1 MSRAI
6 SSRLDKLESASGG
19 KSRVVPYHVGFGYPE
34 DKLTAWLEEQ
44 RESGVVGKHDLMV
57 GLVVFSD
64 EFEGT
69 TLRPPSWV

>member
-1 MSRAI
+1 M
-6 SSRLDKLESASGG
+6 
-19 KSRVVPYHVGFGYPE
+19 VPYHVGFGYPE